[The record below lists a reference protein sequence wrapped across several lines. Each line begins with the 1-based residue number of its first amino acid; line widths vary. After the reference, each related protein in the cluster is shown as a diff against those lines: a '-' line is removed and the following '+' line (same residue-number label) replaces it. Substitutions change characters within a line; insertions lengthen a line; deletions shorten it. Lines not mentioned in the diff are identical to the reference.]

1 MAEEK
6 TAGAVPNTGNAGSSS
21 SEAVDSNVH
30 SFVAGSE
37 EWKQHARD
45 AVEIIYYDDGR
56 PDVFYFPDG
65 SSFDRDPDKFPK
77 NNGYNPLYFT
87 SRGEIRLVS
96 EDERGLL
103 RRVLP
108 GISLE
113 DVVYRS
119 DYLTLLDYVNNNL
132 RDTDGKLVVKGDRK
146 LYSSI
151 NPAELTL
158 KTVKAVRDK
167 ELGRLGLGDSKWFYD
182 SVEDMRRQRMA
193 EVPVNDP
200 RFGSDEW
207 NAHKLGQV
215 RIWTGMDRLGS
226 TYRFPD
232 GETLK
237 RDLNLWRTTNGY
249 NPAVFT
255 LDGEVRLTTP
265 EELRYLQRLN
275 PTVKPENVAYRKD
288 FVRYMDFELGI
299 LRDSNGKLIDARP
312 GAMRG
317 RFDEIKNYGMSS
329 ADAKLAAREEI
340 DKAAE
345 LAEALA
351 DNDAKMSRFILR
363 TPTGQTIG
371 YHGKIDDD
379 REWETERNRE
389 LALDARRMY
398 PDNED
403 TRQAMLSLGSD
414 ESLGLLIKNFNEEY
428 LAERYLVE
436 RLADHYDA
444 LGDFYK
450 EQVDRADIFLT
461 DISSVAARDALKGI
475 YCRETL
481 VKEAGYEL
489 EDLCS
494 MSTGEVVEL
503 FEKEL
508 ELGKI
513 NVFKG
518 GNLDMAMYK
527 ASQKQCD
534 YINKNYDTMYLPE
547 AFREKYSHTDV
558 ALDALKADDNA
569 RKMEYRDAKEAFA
582 FNALMIHLKPYVT
595 EKALEK
601 IATPRDAYR
610 ECMKYYEK
618 IDINAN
624 PSVFEG
630 GKVNREQAKELKA
643 HGEDPKSFKTY
654 EEAKAKIDT
663 YEPTAE
669 QVRQAKKFMKE
680 EDIEKL
686 NRGELSAAIRENRK
700 AYAQYMSSEVTPE
713 VRKIAENAGLVKP
726 GESYTN
732 EAWSKDSYKVQPS
745 RQQLA
750 YIHKNALEDTVEW
763 YAKSQA
769 ERGNK
774 RFLDDKGEVSH
785 SAALYQAVQAFSE
798 RKQAEKGNGPMD
810 KGQIAYFKNHN
821 LEVSESMTWSQ
832 AQRVLVSQ
840 MYLDRLV
847 GASNHRFMLD
857 TDKHPNGI
865 PGIDTEKLFRYDMND
880 MERAEVRKMVADA
893 CNEQRVKDRLAAIEG
908 VDITDRSVYGSARNF
923 ACDYMEAHKRQK
935 DPLEGV
941 EAAMASAYAR
951 GEITFP
957 DQNMVAEKGVPAV
970 AVGHVMATVLPSGVK
985 YNESLDKFTAMYQD
999 AEKAYAA
1006 EKGAADKGKG
1016 AKKGKESEGHEG

>member
-30 SFVAGSE
+30 SF
-37 EWKQHARD
+37 KT
-45 AVEIIYYDDGR
+45 
-56 PDVFYFPDG
+56 
-65 SSFDRDPDKFPK
+65 SS
-77 NNGYNPLYFT
+77 
-87 SRGEIRLVS
+87 
-96 EDERGLL
+96 DEF
-103 RRVLP
+103 
-108 GISLE
+108 S
-113 DVVYRS
+113 
-119 DYLTLLDYVNNNL
+119 
-132 RDTDGKLVVKGDRK
+132 
-146 LYSSI
+146 
-151 NPAELTL
+151 A
-158 KTVKAVRDK
+158 
-167 ELGRLGLGDSKWFYD
+167 
-182 SVEDMRRQRMA
+182 SVEYMRRQRMA
-193 EVPVNDP
+193 EMPVNEP
-200 RFGSDEW
+200 GFGSDEW
-207 NAHKLGQV
+207 NARKLEQV

-232 GETLK
+232 GVTIK

-255 LDGEVRLTTP
+255 LDGEVRLTTL
-265 EELRYLQRLN
+265 EELKYLQRLN

-288 FVRYMDFELGI
+288 FVRYMDYELGI
-299 LRDSNGKLIDARP
+299 VRDSNGKLVDVRP
-312 GAMRG
+312 GATRG
-317 RFDEIKNYGMSS
+317 RFDEIRNYGMSP
-329 ADAKLAAREEI
+329 ADLKLAARAEI
-340 DKAAE
+340 DKVAE
-345 LAEALA
+345 LADAIA
-351 DNDAKMSRFILR
+351 DNDAKMTRFLQR
-363 TPTGQTIG
+363 TPFGQKIG
-371 YHGKIDDD
+371 YHGKVDDD
-379 REWETERNRE
+379 LEWEMERNRE
-389 LALDARRMY
+389 MLLDANRLY
-398 PDNED
+398 PDNDE
-403 TRQAMLSLGSD
+403 TRMAMLDFGSD
-414 ESLGLLIKNFNEEY
+414 ESIDLLMKNFNEEY
-428 LAERYLVE
+428 LANGYLVD
-436 RLADHYDA
+436 RLAQHYDA

-450 EQVDRADIFLT
+450 DQVDREDIHLT
-461 DISSVAARDALKGI
+461 DVSSVAARDALKGI
-475 YCRETL
+475 YCREEL
-481 VKEAGYEL
+481 VKSAHY
-489 EDLCS
+489 DLDSLCA
-494 MSTGEVVEL
+494 MSTDEVVEL
-503 FEKEL
+503 LEKEL
-508 ELGKI
+508 EQGKI
-513 NVFKG
+513 DVFKG

-534 YINKNYDTMYLPE
+534 YINKNYDTMYLPD

-558 ALDALKADDNA
+558 ALDALKTDDNA

-595 EKALEK
+595 EKAMEK
-601 IATPRDAYR
+601 ITTPRDAYR

-618 IDINAN
+618 IDINAS

-643 HGEDPKSFKTY
+643 HGEDPKAYKTY

-686 NRGELSAAIRENRK
+686 NRGELSVAIRENRK
-700 AYAQYMSSEVTPE
+700 AYAQFMSSEVTPE
-713 VRKIAENAGLVKP
+713 VRKVAEKAGLVQP
-726 GESYTN
+726 GMAYTN
-732 EAWSKDSYKVQPS
+732 EQWSKDSYGVAPT

-750 YIHKNALEDTVEW
+750 YVHKNALEDTVEW

-774 RFLDDKGEVSH
+774 KFIDSNGEVIH

-821 LEVSESMTWSQ
+821 LEVSDSMTWSQ
-832 AQRVLVSQ
+832 AQKILVNQ
-840 MYLDRLV
+840 MYLDRLI

-857 TDKHPNGI
+857 TEKHPNGI

-893 CNEQRVKDRLAAIEG
+893 CNEQRVKDRMAAIEG

-923 ACDYMEAHKRQK
+923 ACNYMDAHKRQK

-970 AVGHVMATVLPSGVK
+970 AVAHVMATVLPSGVK

-1006 EKGAADKGKG
+1006 EKDAADKGKG
-1016 AKKGKESEGHEG
+1016 AKQGKVSEGNEGQ